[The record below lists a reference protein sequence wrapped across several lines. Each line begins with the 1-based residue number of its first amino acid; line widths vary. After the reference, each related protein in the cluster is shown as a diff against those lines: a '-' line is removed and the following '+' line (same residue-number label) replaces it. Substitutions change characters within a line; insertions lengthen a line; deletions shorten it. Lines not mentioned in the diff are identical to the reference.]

1 MHFLFFRNWHSHECI
16 KFGLDCKIPT
26 IRFEFLHFHNSL
38 WQGDSGLCS
47 RLYTIMSDEL
57 SYGLE
62 FSLAFY
68 VQVLLVNVSKNTK
81 LLGDFSL
88 LDTKPL
94 FDNYKMVR
102 FYY

>member
-1 MHFLFFRNWHSHECI
+1 
-16 KFGLDCKIPT
+16 
-26 IRFEFLHFHNSL
+26 
-38 WQGDSGLCS
+38 
-47 RLYTIMSDEL
+47 MSDEL